1 MHSSALCHA
10 GSHIY
15 VNIIL
20 IGYLQSLSYD
30 AKFDIN
36 GSIASLKLR
45 TGDLHEN
52 LIT

>member
-1 MHSSALCHA
+1 MHLSALCHA

-30 AKFDIN
+30 TRLDIN
-36 GSIASLKLR
+36 FPLAVLLC
-45 TGDLHEN
+45 
-52 LIT
+52 